1 MQAWVDTKK
10 FGDYFC
16 IDMLKRL
23 VISVILFTMV
33 LHSASRLGVLS
44 YLYEQRGEIAYA
56 LGLLSE
62 EPIAE
67 CGHDYDFGSGLK
79 IMAAEDHQGT
89 LPPAVLQAKE
99 ITLFIDDTF
108 SSGAPIGRLVTD
120 TTHSS
125 PFIQTAYATPS
136 LSIFHP
142 PA

>member
-1 MQAWVDTKK
+1 MRGPVDTKK

-16 IDMLKRL
+16 TDMLKRL

-44 YLYEQRGEIAYA
+44 YLYEQRWEIAYA

-62 EPIAE
+62 QPIAE
-67 CGHDYDFGSGLK
+67 CSHDYDFGSGLK
-79 IMAAEDHQGT
+79 IVAADDHQGT

-108 SSGAPIGRLVTD
+108 SSGAPVERLVTD
-120 TTHSS
+120 TTHGRL
-125 PFIQTAYATPS
+125 FIQTAYATPS